1 MVQET
6 QYSMVFCVLY
16 ILYYGYRTCFSY
28 HGFGSPRKYIYIYM
42 CVCVGLM
49 DVITNKIYI
58 VSHGGIATTGAI
70 KTSG

>member
-1 MVQET
+1 MFFLPWFWQSSE
-6 QYSMVFCVLY
+6 
-16 ILYYGYRTCFSY
+16 
-28 HGFGSPRKYIYIYM
+28 IYIYV